1 VSTATAN
8 FLCLQ
13 APDLSELLI
22 SIGFV
27 STHHDAL
34 LRFATRVIRPVG
46 EVFGL
51 DPRAL
56 HIFHDL
62 EGPLIAF
69 NRNGSIYLN
78 FRFYQAWHDRLVVEG
93 HMEEPLISTF
103 SSIAHELSHK

>member
-1 VSTATAN
+1 MSTATAR
-8 FLCLQ
+8 
-13 APDLSELLI
+13 LSELEYPDPLKTLI
-22 SIGFV
+22 SVGFI

-46 EVFGL
+46 DVFGL

-93 HMEEPLISTF
+93 RMEEPLISTF